1 MLHLHKNAIFVKN
14 KQYYMNLDLLT
25 KQDLEDF
32 KADIIKE
39 VATLVDCSSC
49 DKDWLRSSEV
59 MEMLSISS
67 GTLQN
72 LRINRDIPF
81 TKMGGTLYYETSEV
95 VKALNRC
102 KAA

>member
-1 MLHLHKNAIFVKN
+1 MNKN
-14 KQYYMNLDLLT
+14 NLVT
-25 KQDLEDF
+25 VQDLQEL
-32 KADIIKE
+32 KAEIISE
-39 VATLVDCSSC
+39 ITLIIGNSTTK
-49 DKDWLRSSEV
+49 KDWLRSSEV

-95 VKALNRC
+95 VKALNKC

>member
-1 MLHLHKNAIFVKN
+1 MNKN
-14 KQYYMNLDLLT
+14 NLVT
-25 KQDLEDF
+25 VQDLQEL
-32 KADIIKE
+32 KAEIISEIKLIIGNS
-39 VATLVDCSSC
+39 TTK
-49 DKDWLRSSEV
+49 KDWLKSSEV

-95 VKALNRC
+95 VKALNKC

>member
-1 MLHLHKNAIFVKN
+1 MNKN
-14 KQYYMNLDLLT
+14 NLVT
-25 KQDLEDF
+25 VQDLQEL
-32 KADIIKE
+32 KAEIISEIKLIIGNS
-39 VATLVDCSSC
+39 TTK
-49 DKDWLRSSEV
+49 KDWLRSSEV

-95 VKALNRC
+95 VKALNKC

>member
-1 MLHLHKNAIFVKN
+1 MKF
-14 KQYYMNLDLLT
+14 DLLT
-25 KQDLEDF
+25 KQDLEEF

-39 VATLVDCSSC
+39 VATVVDCSSC
-49 DKDWLRSSEV
+49 DKEWLRSSEV

-81 TKMGGTLYYETSEV
+81 TKMGGTLYYERAAV
-95 VKALNRC
+95 VKALNKS

>member
-1 MLHLHKNAIFVKN
+1 
-14 KQYYMNLDLLT
+14 MNLDIIT
-25 KQDLEDF
+25 KQDLNDF
-32 KADIIKE
+32 KEDLIKE
-39 VATLVDCSSC
+39 ISSIVE
-49 DKDWLRSSEV
+49 DSTNKEWLRSSEV

-81 TKMGGTLYYETSEV
+81 TKMGGTLYYERAAV
-95 VKALNRC
+95 VKALNKS

>member
-1 MLHLHKNAIFVKN
+1 MNKN
-14 KQYYMNLDLLT
+14 NLVT
-25 KQDLEDF
+25 VQDLQEL
-32 KADIIKE
+32 KAEIISEIKLIIGNS
-39 VATLVDCSSC
+39 TTK
-49 DKDWLRSSEV
+49 KDWLRSSEV
-59 MEMLSISS
+59 MEMLSISY

-95 VKALNRC
+95 VKALNKY

>member
-1 MLHLHKNAIFVKN
+1 
-14 KQYYMNLDLLT
+14 
-25 KQDLEDF
+25 
-32 KADIIKE
+32 
-39 VATLVDCSSC
+39 
-49 DKDWLRSSEV
+49 

-95 VKALNRC
+95 VKALNKY

>member
-1 MLHLHKNAIFVKN
+1 MNKN
-14 KQYYMNLDLLT
+14 NLVT
-25 KQDLEDF
+25 VQDLQEL
-32 KADIIKE
+32 KAEIISEIKLIIGNS
-39 VATLVDCSSC
+39 TTK
-49 DKDWLRSSEV
+49 KDWLKSSEV

-81 TKMGGTLYYETSEV
+81 TKMGGTLYYERAEV
-95 VKALNRC
+95 VKALNKC

>member
-1 MLHLHKNAIFVKN
+1 
-14 KQYYMNLDLLT
+14 MNLDIIT
-25 KQDLEDF
+25 KQDLDDF
-32 KADIIKE
+32 KEDLIKE
-39 VATLVDCSSC
+39 VSSIVE
-49 DKDWLRSSEV
+49 DSTQKEWLRSSEV

-81 TKMGGTLYYETSEV
+81 TKMGGTLYYERAAV
-95 VKALNRC
+95 VKALNKS